1 MEDSLRWSQK
11 CHNCLFRSQLS
22 LLDSNVTSI
31 KKSSTSWSQKEKNLK
46 KEKKRIFIYT
56 GMFIVAQK

>member
-1 MEDSLRWSQK
+1 MPQLPVQK
-11 CHNCLFRSQLS
+11 SALS

-31 KKSSTSWSQKEKNLK
+31 KKSSTSWSRKEKNLK

-56 GMFIVAQK
+56 GVFIVAQK